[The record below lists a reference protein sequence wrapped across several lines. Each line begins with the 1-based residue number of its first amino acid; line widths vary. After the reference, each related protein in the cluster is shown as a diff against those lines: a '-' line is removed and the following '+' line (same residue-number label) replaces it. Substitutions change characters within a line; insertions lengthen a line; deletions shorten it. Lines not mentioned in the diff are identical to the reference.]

1 MQLIVQQNRVVP
13 QSNVYSNF
21 FLFRPFRPFRRGSG
35 LSVNSIDRCTG
46 KLRWCW
52 TIRYICSLHL
62 PPNNYFAS
70 SIIINLIVI
79 GTSINIA
86 ASITTIIRTYCMSY
100 LTSNSAVDFII
111 VNRRLSKHGH
121 HRIRRCLSLMN
132 TASHLKHL
140 LDIAMSLKRHIRL
153 RVVVSSIPSRLIYH
167 PPISANDLDRV
178 P

>member
-13 QSNVYSNF
+13 QSNVYSDF

-111 VNRRLSKHGH
+111 VKTRPSSNS
-121 HRIRRCLSLMN
+121 
-132 TASHLKHL
+132 T
-140 LDIAMSLKRHIRL
+140 MSLSHEHRL
-153 RVVVSSIPSRLIYH
+153 PSET
-167 PPISANDLDRV
+167 PS
-178 P
+178 

>member
-100 LTSNSAVDFII
+100 LKHTLPSTSSSSIVD
-111 VNRRLSKHGH
+111 
-121 HRIRRCLSLMN
+121 CQN
-132 TASHLKHL
+132 TAIIEF
-140 LDIAMSLKRHIRL
+140 DDVSL
-153 RVVVSSIPSRLIYH
+153 S
-167 PPISANDLDRV
+167 
-178 P
+178 

>member
-13 QSNVYSNF
+13 QSNVYSDF
-21 FLFRPFRPFRRGSG
+21 FLFRPFRRGSG

-100 LTSNSAVDFII
+100 LKHLTLPSTSSSSQSSIVD
-111 VNRRLSKHGH
+111 
-121 HRIRRCLSLMN
+121 CQN
-132 TASHLKHL
+132 TAIIELDDVSHEH
-140 LDIAMSLKRHIRL
+140 RL
-153 RVVVSSIPSRLIYH
+153 PSET
-167 PPISANDLDRV
+167 PS
-178 P
+178 